1 MGTVFLIAAGGTL
14 CVVGLVGCVVPILP
28 GPPINWLA
36 LLLLWLTRGE
46 TAVSNTLLIVM
57 GLLAAAVTALD
68 YLVPAWGAKRAGASR
83 GGTWGAFAGMLAG
96 LIWFPPFGMI
106 LGSFLGAMAGE
117 VLAGRTDSRAV
128 KAAWGVFV
136 GTMLGTVLKLAA
148 AGVITYYF
156 VIGLL

>member
-1 MGTVFLIAAGGTL
+1 MGTVAVATL
-14 CVVGLVGCVVPILP
+14 GLMLCAIGLVGCVVPILP
-28 GPPINWLA
+28 GPPISWLA
-36 LLLLWLTRGE
+36 LLLLWITHGE
-46 TAVSNTLLIVM
+46 TGVSDTLLIVM
-57 GLLAAAVTALD
+57 GLLAAGVTALD
-68 YLVPAWGAKRAGASR
+68 YVVPAWGAKRAGASR
-83 GGTWGAFAGMLAG
+83 GGTWGAFGGMLAG

-117 VLAGRTDSRAV
+117 VLAGRTDARAV

-156 VIGLL
+156 VIGVL

>member
-1 MGTVFLIAAGGTL
+1 
-14 CVVGLVGCVVPILP
+14 
-28 GPPINWLA
+28 
-36 LLLLWLTRGE
+36 
-46 TAVSNTLLIVM
+46 M
-57 GLLAAAVTALD
+57 GLLAAGVTALD

-83 GGTWGAFAGMLAG
+83 GGTWGAFGGMLAG
-96 LIWFPPFGMI
+96 LIWFPPFGT
-106 LGSFLGAMAGE
+106 FLGAMVGE
-117 VLAGRTDSRAV
+117 VLAGRPDSRAV